1 MIHRTILFKH
11 LHTAALAE
19 GPAHLLG
26 RHLAARPAAAAGHAP
41 PLEPALL
48 HRAAPHPTPLAPLK
62 SPSRAAPSPASIS
75 SVAGAVVPPQPIA
88 DAELENRHLTNQ
100 ASGGCYSRPEM
111 AGFRLFGYDPG

>member
-1 MIHRTILFKH
+1 MIHRTILFEH

-48 HRAAPHPTPLAPLK
+48 HRAAPCPTPLAPLK
-62 SPSRAAPSPASIS
+62 SPSPAAPSPASIA
-75 SVAGAVVPPQPIA
+75 SVAGAVVPPLPIA
-88 DAELENRHLTNQ
+88 DAE
-100 ASGGCYSRPEM
+100 SRI
-111 AGFRLFGYDPG
+111 AI